1 MEIRDSRQGDC
12 LIAAISG
19 ELSVATASELD
30 AWLAGALGDASR
42 LEFDFAH
49 LDFIS
54 SAGMRSMLAAH
65 KTMTARGGSMTIKN
79 CSPAVMEVFEIVGFD
94 TILDFE

>member
-1 MEIRDSRQGDC
+1 MEINDSRQGDR
-12 LIAAISG
+12 LTAAVSG
-19 ELSVATASELD
+19 ELNVATASELD

-42 LEFDFAH
+42 LEFDLAH

-65 KTMTARGGSMTIKN
+65 KTMTGRGGSMVIRN
-79 CSPAVMEVFEIVGFD
+79 CSPAIMEVFEMVGFD
-94 TILDFE
+94 TILNFE